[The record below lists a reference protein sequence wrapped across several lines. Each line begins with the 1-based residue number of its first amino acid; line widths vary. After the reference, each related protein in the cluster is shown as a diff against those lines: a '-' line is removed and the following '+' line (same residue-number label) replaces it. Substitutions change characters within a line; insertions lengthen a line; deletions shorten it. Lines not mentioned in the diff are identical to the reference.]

1 MLVTLGTLLGGLGI
15 FLLAVSMITD
25 GLKLAAGRA
34 LRDILAR
41 STRTPVRGIASGFL
55 LTSVVLSSSAVTIAT
70 IGFVNAGL
78 LGLKQ
83 AMSIILG
90 ATIGT
95 TMMGWLVSIV
105 GFDLNIASFALP
117 LVGLGMMLRLFGPTR
132 RLGAVG
138 EAVAGF
144 GLFFIGVDFLGD
156 AFENVS
162 ASIDLESLRP
172 QGLMG
177 IAMFVLTGLVTT
189 LLTQSSGAA
198 IALALTA
205 MAGGLIQF
213 PEAAAAT
220 IGATVGT
227 TSTSALAVIG
237 ATPNA
242 KRVAA
247 SHVLINS
254 FNAMVGLALLPLAIM
269 AFNTGSSLSG
279 NPALAVALFHTVFN
293 TLGVIL
299 QQPLSERFSNWLARR
314 FTNFVEQLGR
324 PQYLDRNVI
333 ASPSLAM
340 DAFLLE
346 LQRMAALTRQHAATA
361 ASDQSKDLESLQD
374 QHDGL
379 RQLAQ
384 AVEMTVTRLE
394 TDRLHSDIARQLPQ
408 VLRIAGYIDEAVA
421 QAQENVEHHQDL
433 KVLLKG
439 AMRDQVIDYQKAVVA
454 MIEYCDP
461 QLPDFDVKHM
471 EARYQS
477 LREQWRA
484 LKTELLEAG
493 ANRQFPVA
501 SLNPAIDN
509 LRILLRVAE
518 RITRIAS
525 RMQELARSLPQVH
538 QSGQNETQAFG
549 NEQAGK

>member
-117 LVGLGMMLRLFGPTR
+117 MVGLGMMMRLFGPSR

-177 IAMFVLTGLVTT
+177 IAMFVLIGLVTT
-189 LLTQSSGAA
+189 VLTQSSGAA

-269 AFNTGSSLSG
+269 AFNSGGSLSG
-279 NPALAVALFHTVFN
+279 NPAMAVALFHTVFN

-299 QQPLSERFSNWLARR
+299 QQPLSGRFSNWLARR

-346 LQRMAALTRQHAATA
+346 LQRMAALTRQHAAMA
-361 ASDQSKDLESLQD
+361 ASHQAKDLESLQD

-384 AVEMTVTRLE
+384 AVEMAVTRLE

-421 QAQENVEHHQDL
+421 QAQENVEHHEDV

-439 AMRDQVIDYQKAVVA
+439 VMRDQVIDYQKAVVA

-461 QLPDFDVKHM
+461 QLPGFDVSDM

-493 ANRQFPVA
+493 ANRQLPVA

-518 RITRIAS
+518 RVTRIAS
-525 RMQELARSLPQVH
+525 RMRELAQSLPEVRK
-538 QSGQNETQAFG
+538 SGRDETQLAG
-549 NEQAGK
+549 SDQAGK

>member
-117 LVGLGMMLRLFGPTR
+117 MVGLGMMMRLFGPSR

-177 IAMFVLTGLVTT
+177 IAMFVLIGLVTT
-189 LLTQSSGAA
+189 VLTQSSGAA

-254 FNAMVGLALLPLAIM
+254 FNAMVGLALLPVAIM
-269 AFNTGSSLSG
+269 AFNSGGSLSG
-279 NPALAVALFHTVFN
+279 NPAMAVALFHTVFN

-299 QQPLSERFSNWLARR
+299 QQPLSGRFSNWLARR

-346 LQRMAALTRQHAATA
+346 LQRMAALTRQHAAMA
-361 ASDQSKDLESLQD
+361 ASHQAKDLESLQD

-384 AVEMTVTRLE
+384 AVEMAVTRLE

-421 QAQENVEHHQDL
+421 QAQENVEHHEDV

-439 AMRDQVIDYQKAVVA
+439 VMRDQVIDYQKAVVA

-461 QLPDFDVKHM
+461 QLPGFDVSDM

-493 ANRQFPVA
+493 ANRQLPVA

-518 RITRIAS
+518 RVTRIAS
-525 RMQELARSLPQVH
+525 RMRELAQSLPEVRK
-538 QSGQNETQAFG
+538 SGRDETQLAG
-549 NEQAGK
+549 SDQAGK